1 MKKEILKDY
10 LLNGKIDIDR
20 LLDNFYGY
28 VYIVVKNG
36 ISIYLK
42 DEDIEEIISDV
53 FIAVWKNSKV
63 LSNTIDIKAY
73 LSGTAKN
80 IIKNKYRKNEINFSI
95 FDYEEKLIDNNN
107 LEKQAEENEQ
117 NIIIKDTLQT
127 LKKEE
132 YAVFIMFYYENRTVK
147 EIAEYLNCTIG
158 KVKIILHRVR
168 KRIRKK
174 QVRGVEPPSPAWEAN
189 NLKEK
194 IRKNVKEEIAIS
206 NIRKEFDMKT
216 SKNKKLVYAISSV
229 CAVFVLG
236 VGIFLG
242 TNQLNNDLFQEGT
255 LEIGKAKE
263 SLDIELNIN
272 ILNDIAMMSLDVDT
286 KTIELEQLPKEF
298 MFIENLLIP
307 EEYEFENSY
316 TVYTRENREIA
327 EYNKLHDYIL
337 NYKKDDLNNIKI
349 AFSKLESPI
358 RDYYI
363 QGGDKI
369 SKIGDVELKISQWEE
384 MYIVTFE
391 YKEIYF
397 DIETTGITKEQLVNL
412 LESLI
417 NNITNIDKVTEE
429 KVTV

>member
-168 KRIRKK
+168 KR
-174 QVRGVEPPSPAWEAN
+174 
-189 NLKEK
+189 